1 MRRRFAQI
9 GTRHVHYRRSGTG
22 PPVVLIH
29 GSPASSEILGSEMQA
44 LSATSTCFAFDTP
57 GFGDSAPLDSR
68 EISIELL
75 ADAMAET
82 LRTLQFPACPVFGS
96 HTGAAIAIELAR
108 RHPALVTGLILDG
121 VPMYSNDE
129 QQQLFSGY
137 FAPLVV
143 DDLGGHFANTWTRF
157 RDLFIWFPWTQKQPQ
172 NLNDGDA
179 PSAQRLQL
187 WVSMFFRAATHYM
200 PAYRAA
206 IGYGSQ
212 ALEAV
217 RALTLPAVFMAQ
229 DTDMLYSHLQRL
241 PPLRPQQSIE
251 RVTRANKLDA
261 ITNAAARLRT
271 LGAAPDDPVLTTSPQ
286 RVSRHFFDFDHG
298 QVLVRVAGDS
308 AALSGGQTAVG
319 WTSASQTLV
328 LLHDAP
334 GSSLS
339 FEAWMPALTKGRR
352 VVTLDLPGCG
362 ESVPFA
368 RDAPTLSDFAAL
380 VMQVLDH
387 VGVGSCVLYAS
398 GFGNTLA
405 LTLAA
410 LRPARFPRLLL
421 HGMCLP
427 TAAQQLDM
435 QRHYAPGI
443 EIQADGS
450 HWYRTWLMLRDSL
463 VYFPWYSGTV
473 RALRRV
479 PADFDAQTLHQR
491 TFEVLKQA
499 GGYAQFIQAVLAIE
513 PDELCAALSSGKVS
527 VTVLEDASHPFAAF
541 SLNARAMASALK
553 WQRVEHPAGTT
564 LDALRHCLSM

>member
-22 PPVVLIH
+22 PPIVLIH

-44 LSATSTCFAFDTP
+44 LSATNTCFGFDTP

-68 EISIELL
+68 EVSIELL
-75 ADAMAET
+75 ADALAET
-82 LRTLQFPACPVFGS
+82 LRALQFPACPVFGS

-121 VPMYSNDE
+121 VPMYSYDE
-129 QQQLFSGY
+129 QQQLFTGY

-157 RDLFIWFPWTQKQPQ
+157 RDMFIWFPWTQKHPQ
-172 NLNDGDA
+172 SLNDSDA

-241 PPLRPQQSIE
+241 PPLRPRQSIE
-251 RVTRANKLDA
+251 RVTRANKLA
-261 ITNAAARLRT
+261 VITNAAARLRT
-271 LGAAPDDPVLTTSPQ
+271 LAAAPDDPVLTSTPQ
-286 RVSRHFFDFDHG
+286 SIVRHFFDFDHG
-298 QVLVRVAGDS
+298 QVLVRLVGEA
-308 AALSGGQTAVG
+308 AVG
-319 WTSASQTLV
+319 WTSASQTLL

-339 FEAWMPALTKGRR
+339 FEALMPALAKDRR
-352 VVTLDLPGCG
+352 VLTLDLPGCG
-362 ESVPFA
+362 ESVPFT
-368 RDAPTLSDFAAL
+368 REAPTISDYAAL

-387 VGVGSCVLYAS
+387 IGVGSCVLYGS
-398 GFGNTLA
+398 GFGSTLA

-410 LRPARFPRLLL
+410 LRPAKFPRLLL
-421 HGMCLP
+421 HGICLP

-435 QRHYAPGI
+435 QQHYSPHI

-463 VYFPWYSGTV
+463 VYFPWYSGTAS
-473 RALRRV
+473 ALRRV
-479 PADFDAQTLHQR
+479 PADFDAQTLHER

-499 GGYAQFIQAVLAIE
+499 GGYAQFVQAVLAIE
-513 PDELCAALSSGKVS
+513 PGEACAALSGSKVS

-541 SLNARAMASALK
+541 SVNARAMATALK
-553 WQRVEHPAGTT
+553 WQHVEHPAGTT
-564 LDALRHCLSM
+564 LDTLRHCLSM